1 MGVHGLSA
9 LIFLILTEQTL
20 LRGKIFS
27 ELGLEKN
34 KTYDLSGGDEWIS
47 QVNNVN

>member
-27 ELGLEKN
+27 ELGGEATCFEGPEEFLLDFDVCGEAN
-34 KTYDLSGGDEWIS
+34 
-47 QVNNVN
+47 